1 METSGKQFRYKVYI
15 KTVCMNKYED
25 IGEHVIIALR
35 RVIRAVDLHSRNLA
49 ASHGLTGPQALLLKA
64 LQHGRLSAGEL
75 ASRVSL
81 SQGTVTDILN
91 RLEKRGTIMRLRD
104 ASDGRRVLVELTP
117 KGLALMKES
126 PPLLQERFIRRF
138 SRLEEWEQTQLLASL
153 QRIASMMDADDI
165 DASPVLSSGSMF
177 ATPEAVKEVVVPQAA
192 PGETDGR

>member
-1 METSGKQFRYKVYI
+1 
-15 KTVCMNKYED
+15 MNKYED

-91 RLEKRGTIMRLRD
+91 RLEKRGLITRLRD
-104 ASDGRRVLVELTP
+104 TSDRRRVLVEATLQ
-117 KGLALMKES
+117 GLAVLEES
-126 PPLLQERFIRRF
+126 PPLLQERFIQRF
-138 SRLEEWEQTQLLASL
+138 GQLEEWEQTQLLASL
-153 QRIASMMDADDI
+153 QRIASMMDAEDI
-165 DASPVLSSGSMF
+165 DASPVLSSGSVR
-177 ATPEAVKEVVVPQAA
+177 ATPEAVEKVLVQSAIPSES
-192 PGETDGR
+192 EER

>member
-1 METSGKQFRYKVYI
+1 
-15 KTVCMNKYED
+15 MNKYVD

-64 LQHGRLSAGEL
+64 LQHGKLSAGEL

-91 RLEKRGTIMRLRD
+91 RLEKRGLIMRLRD
-104 ASDGRRVLVELTP
+104 TTDRRRVLVEATQQ
-117 KGLALMKES
+117 GLEVLKES
-126 PPLLQERFIRRF
+126 PPLLQEQFIQRFGQ
-138 SRLEEWEQTQLLASL
+138 LEEWEQTQLLASL

-165 DASPVLSSGSMF
+165 DASPVLSSGSVR
-177 ATPEAVKEVVVPQAA
+177 ATPEAVEEVLMQSAIPNDAREQ
-192 PGETDGR
+192 EQ

>member
-1 METSGKQFRYKVYI
+1 
-15 KTVCMNKYED
+15 MNKYED
-25 IGEHVIIALR
+25 IGEHVIIALL
-35 RVIRAVDLHSRNLA
+35 RVILAVDLHSRNLA

-117 KGLALMKES
+117 KGLALLKES

>member
-1 METSGKQFRYKVYI
+1 
-15 KTVCMNKYED
+15 MNKYED

-117 KGLALMKES
+117 KGLALMEES
-126 PPLLQERFIRRF
+126 PPLLQERFIQRF

>member
-1 METSGKQFRYKVYI
+1 
-15 KTVCMNKYED
+15 MNKYAD

-91 RLEKRGTIMRLRD
+91 RLEKRGLITRLRD
-104 ASDGRRVLVELTP
+104 TTDRRRVLVEVTQQ
-117 KGLALMKES
+117 GLAVLKES
-126 PPLLQERFIRRF
+126 PPLLQERFIQRF
-138 SRLEEWEQTQLLASL
+138 GQLEEWEQTQLLASL
-153 QRIASMMDADDI
+153 QRIASMMDAVDI
-165 DASPVLSSGSMF
+165 DASPVLSSGSVR
-177 ATPEAVKEVVVPQAA
+177 ATPEAVEEVLVQPANLN
-192 PGETDGR
+192 ESEER

>member
-1 METSGKQFRYKVYI
+1 
-15 KTVCMNKYED
+15 MNKYED

-117 KGLALMKES
+117 KGLALMEES

-192 PGETDGR
+192 PDERDGR